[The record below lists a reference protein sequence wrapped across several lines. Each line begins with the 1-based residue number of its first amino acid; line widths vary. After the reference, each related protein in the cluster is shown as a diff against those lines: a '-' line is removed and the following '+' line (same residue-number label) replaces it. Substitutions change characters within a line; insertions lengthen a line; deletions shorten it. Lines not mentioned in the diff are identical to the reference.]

1 MNAECKEQEHW
12 ARLMY
17 IILRADK
24 NIKIKTLKF
33 QSIAEKLGNVNE
45 QVHKIKE
52 L

>member
-1 MNAECKEQEHW
+1 
-12 ARLMY
+12 MY
-17 IILRADK
+17 NISRADK
-24 NIKIKTLKF
+24 NIKIKTWKL